1 MAVPGAIGII
11 GGSGLYAMPEME
23 VHETREI
30 ETPFG
35 KPSDRFVM
43 GTLTG
48 VHVVFLSRHGRGHR
62 VVAPGVNYRA
72 NIFGMKTL
80 GVDTLISVN
89 AVGSMHESYHP
100 TDIVIPDQFF
110 DNTRGRQSTFF
121 PDCPAVHVD
130 IADPVCGVL
139 SGVLFESCREVGA
152 RAHLGGICFCIEGPS
167 FSTRAES
174 KIYRSL
180 GADIIGMTSATEAK
194 LSREAEMCYASL
206 SMVTDYDVWKE
217 KAEDVTTELILSNML
232 KTVDTAREVLK
243 KAIPGVPA
251 ERVCR
256 CRSALRNAI
265 ATDPAVVPNETR
277 VRLEP
282 LLGKYL
288 PPGEQVV

>member
-1 MAVPGAIGII
+1 V
-11 GGSGLYAMPEME
+11 
-23 VHETREI
+23 
-30 ETPFG
+30 
-35 KPSDRFVM
+35 
-43 GTLTG
+43 G
-48 VHVVFLSRHGRGHR
+48 VEVVFLSRHGRGHR
-62 VVAPGVNYRA
+62 IVAPGVNYRA
-72 NIFGMKTL
+72 NIFGMKSL

-110 DNTRGRQSTFF
+110 DNTRGRKSTFF

-139 SGVLFESCREVGA
+139 SGVLFESCRAAGA
-152 RAHLGGICFCIEGPS
+152 RVHMGGICFCIEGPS

-194 LSREAEMCYASL
+194 LAREAEMCYASL

-217 KAEDVTTELILSNML
+217 KVEDVTTGLILSNMM
-232 KTVDTAREVLK
+232 KTVDTAKEVLRRVV
-243 KAIPGVPA
+243 PGVPS
-251 ERVCR
+251 ERDCG
-256 CRSALRNAI
+256 CRSALEHAI
-265 ATDPAVVPNETR
+265 ATDPVAVPNETR
-277 VRLEP
+277 ESLKP

-288 PPGEQVV
+288 PPEEQVG